1 MTTSLAPESG
11 TRPDQ
16 QARKDRS
23 GLVRRMVSVPWAR
36 ELLIVLAFCLL
47 TAAMTWPSVLHMRDA
62 VSGRND
68 PYLTAYTL
76 WWDYHATFTEPLNLY
91 NANILYP
98 HRYTLAFSEHCY
110 GIALVFFP
118 LFALG
123 LRPLTVHGIAAFL
136 GIALSGYGAFRLART
151 LTASAGVAWTA
162 GIMFA
167 FMPYRFGMMGQ
178 LMYLFSVW
186 VPLLFEALV
195 LFTRARTPRRATWLG
210 VTFFMLGLSTMSW
223 FLLSVIPFTLAAA
236 ILLTRYQLWRNRE
249 FWLRGAAAL
258 GVASLLLGPFVLPY
272 YLASRLYGFKR
283 RIDEVKAHSA
293 HAVSW
298 LVAEGRNNLWRGMGT
313 SFEDSNKFQ
322 MFPGLS
328 LILLPLAEVFLI
340 GTPTIRSPGNQN
352 IARVKWVRRLDV
364 ILVLAFAFTV
374 LALGLE
380 TTHAFH
386 KLFFR
391 HLRADRMLAFL
402 AIAVIARLCVAYPR
416 FLQRGEG
423 ANLVETIRSPR
434 RSEAFWLGII
444 LTIVGFLYSI
454 GWNSFVYRLLYE
466 FMPGFKSMRAP
477 MRGALFA
484 YLGLALLAGL
494 GAKRLAERLS
504 QWRVRILPSA
514 VFVTICA
521 LFLFESNALP
531 FYFLRGEVDPDEVT
545 LRLKNTSM
553 RGGIAY
559 LPMTLDLNHQ
569 YTLRAADHLKPLI
582 TATSSFMPPLAEQIE
597 RMTREGTISQQFMDT
612 LEGIP
617 TSYLVVENALIEPGR
632 KADYSAF
639 LSAAVATD
647 RLRFVNR
654 FDGKNDLYAVTKI
667 EPGARSEAALPPE
680 LKLREWASL
689 IDQDPTNLLGRFQ
702 QWSQTIYRM
711 HLATSGQMPRYADF
725 MNSARTVGRGVIEG
739 QPTEARQ
746 LETKLRELAEE
757 WIRQSAFTKVYDQLD
772 NAHYVDRLSQNAGLS
787 LDSAERSALIDGL
800 AAGHETRAT
809 VLLKIA
815 SQPNFAEREDNR
827 SVVLLYYFAF
837 LRRNPDDAPDRNLD
851 GFNFWMHEIERHGPA
866 KLVDAFKVSG
876 EFQHDV
882 QHQ

>member
-23 GLVRRMVSVPWAR
+23 GLVRRIVRVAWAR
-36 ELLIVLAFCLL
+36 ELLIVLAFCVL
-47 TAAMTWPSVLHMRDA
+47 TAVMTWPTVLHMRDA

-76 WWDYHATFTEPLNLY
+76 WWDYHATFTDPLNLY

-195 LFTRARTPRRATWLG
+195 LFTRERTPRRATWLG

-223 FLLSVIPFTLAAA
+223 FLLSAIPFTLAAA
-236 ILLTRYQLWRNRE
+236 ILLTRHQLWRSRE

-258 GVASLLLGPFVLPY
+258 GIASLALGPFVLPY
-272 YLASRLYGFKR
+272 FLASRLYGFKR
-283 RIDEVKAHSA
+283 RIDEVRAHSA
-293 HAVSW
+293 HVVSW
-298 LVAEGRNNLWRGMGT
+298 LVAEGRNNLWRGMGS
-313 SFEDSNKFQ
+313 SFEDSNRFQ

-328 LILLPLAEVFLI
+328 LILLPLAELFLI
-340 GTPTIRSPGNQN
+340 GTPTIRSPGSQD

-364 ILVLAFAFTV
+364 ILVLAFALSV

-380 TTHAFH
+380 TTHVFH

-402 AIAVIARLCVAYPR
+402 AIAVIARLCVAYPK
-416 FLQRGEG
+416 FMQRGEG
-423 ANLVETIRSPR
+423 ANLIETVRSPR
-434 RSEAFWLGII
+434 RSEAFWLGGI
-444 LTIVGFLYSI
+444 LTFVGFFYSI
-454 GWNSFVYRLLYE
+454 GWNSFFYRLLWE

-494 GAKRLAERLS
+494 GAKRLAEHLS
-504 QWRVRILPSA
+504 QWRARILPSA

-545 LRLKNTSM
+545 LRLKNTNM

-597 RMTREGTISQQFMDT
+597 RMTREGSISLQFMDT

-617 TSYLVVENALIEPGR
+617 TSYLVVENGLVEPGR

-639 LSAAVATD
+639 LAAAVAAD
-647 RLRFVNR
+647 RLRFINR
-654 FDGKNDLYAVTKI
+654 FDGKNDLYAVTKT
-667 EPGARSEAALPPE
+667 EPEARSEAALPSE

-702 QWSQTIYRM
+702 EWSRTIYRM
-711 HLATSGQMPRYADF
+711 QFVASGQIPRYADF
-725 MNSARTVGRGVIEG
+725 MNSARTIGRGVIEG
-739 QPTEARQ
+739 QPTEDRQ
-746 LETKLRELAEE
+746 LETKLREFAEE
-757 WIRQSAFTKVYDQLD
+757 WTKRSTFTRIYDQFD
-772 NAHYVDRLSQNAGLS
+772 NAQYVDRLSQNAGLS

-800 AAGHETRAT
+800 SAGHETRAT

-815 SQPNFAEREDNR
+815 RQPKFVEQEDNR

-851 GFNFWMHEIERHGPA
+851 GFNFWLHELERHGPA
-866 KLVDAFKVSG
+866 KLVDAFKASG
-876 EFQHDV
+876 EYQHDV
-882 QHQ
+882 KHQ